1 MLYTRDPYT
10 GDHLVIDGD
19 EVYRLDTRRE
29 ALELANRRYAEA
41 RAVAPRAKPA

>member
-1 MLYTRDPYT
+1 MLDTRDPYT

-19 EVYRLDTRRE
+19 EVYRLGTRAE

-41 RAVAPRAKPA
+41 RAVASRAKPT

>member
-19 EVYRLDTRRE
+19 EIHRLGTRAE

-41 RAVAPRAKPA
+41 RAVASRTRPT